1 MTQISSTL
9 LNMLNSTSGSS
20 GNGLLGVLSGGKTSS
35 ADSIFQASITAR
47 RQQINQ
53 IIEKHCSVNMETDT
67 KKYENV
73 AVANANTKKFLDA
86 LEDPALYEEKQETR
100 DKILKKYVENLNKLQ
115 DAMKETGGT
124 IQNTYGAELSDL
136 YEENKEALEKIG
148 LFKDN
153 EGKWV
158 LDEEKL
164 KKADA
169 ESVKNVFTGEDSFG
183 KKADQILTDMNEIL
197 NKALYIK
204 QSLTS
209 NYGKS
214 GVKVDALINSVFSS
228 QA

>member
-9 LNMLNSTSGSS
+9 LNMLNTSGGSS

-53 IIEKHCSVNMETDT
+53 IIEKHCSVNMDTDT

-100 DKILKKYVENLNKLQ
+100 DQILKKYVENLNKLQ
-115 DAMKETGGT
+115 DAMKEAGGT
-124 IQNTYGAELSDL
+124 IQNTYGKELSEL
-136 YEENKEALEKIG
+136 CEENKETLAQIG
-148 LFKDN
+148 LSKDN

-169 ESVKNVFTGEDSFG
+169 ESVKKIFSSEESFG
-183 KKADQILTDMNEIL
+183 KKTDQILTDMNEIL
-197 NKALYIK
+197 KKALYIK

-214 GVKVDALINSVFSS
+214 GVKVDALINSAFSS